1 MTNHS
6 RLQGRIEVKFDRK
19 ASGNAMQNLFLFH
32 TGKHKRSLSK
42 LMDQCKLNKTKQ
54 RKENKRGEKFFP
66 HKNILI
72 AKHKN

>member
-54 RKENKRGEKFFP
+54 RK
-66 HKNILI
+66 
-72 AKHKN
+72 